1 MKLLSLQDVGLKSKR
16 VVIREDFNVPM
27 RDGAI
32 RSTKRIDAA
41 IPTLEYALSH
51 GAAVIVLSHM
61 GRPVEGEYDN
71 TLSLAPV
78 AAYLAEKLPYPVRFE
93 KNYLEGVHVAP
104 GELVLC
110 ENVRFLKGER
120 ANDPALAKALAKLGD
135 IFVMDAFATAHR
147 KEASTYGIAEYADI
161 ALAGPLLLSEW
172 QAIEQALH
180 DAKTP
185 VMAVVGGSK
194 ISSKFSI
201 LEFLIEQVDV
211 LIPGGGIANTLLF
224 ATGEPIGNSLYEP
237 EKINEA
243 KALLEKARNKGC
255 RILLPTDVVVG
266 KQFSSQCPAF
276 NKQLYEVAPDDMI
289 LDVGP
294 ETAAIYAQTLLEA
307 KTIIWNGPVG
317 VFEFPQ
323 FSFGTREV
331 AMAIANSDAY
341 TLAGGGDTIAA
352 IEQYDLAPELSY
364 ISTGGGAFLE
374 CLEGKTLPAI
384 AILAKR
390 GAQA

>member
-1 MKLLSLQDVGLKSKR
+1 MKLLSLQDVDLKSKR

-41 IPTLEYALSH
+41 IPTLEYALSQ

-61 GRPVEGEYDN
+61 GRPVEGEYDS

-78 AAYLAEKLPYPVRFE
+78 AAYLGEILPYPVRFE
-93 KNYLEGVHVAP
+93 KNYLEGVNVAP

-110 ENVRFLKGER
+110 ENVRFLKGEK
-120 ANDPALAKALAKLGD
+120 ANDPALAKNLAKLGD

-147 KEASTYGIAEYADI
+147 KEASTYGIAEYANI
-161 ALAGPLLLSEW
+161 ALAGPLLLHEW

-180 DAKTP
+180 HAESP

-201 LEFLIEQVDV
+201 LEFLIERVAV

-224 ATGEPIGNSLYEP
+224 AAGEPIGNSLYEP
-237 EKINEA
+237 EKVDEA
-243 KALLEKARNKGC
+243 KALLEKAQRIGC
-255 RILLPTDVVVG
+255 RILLPSDVVVG
-266 KQFSSQCPAF
+266 KQFRSQCPAF

-294 ETAAIYAQTLLEA
+294 ETAAHYSETLLGA

-323 FSFGTREV
+323 FSYGTREV
-331 AMAIANSDAY
+331 AMAIANSGAF

-352 IEQYDLAPELSY
+352 IEQYDLAPALSY

-384 AILAKR
+384 DILAKR

>member
-32 RSTKRIDAA
+32 RSTKRIDVA

-294 ETAAIYAQTLLEA
+294 ETAAIYVQTLLEA

>member
-1 MKLLSLQDVGLKSKR
+1 MKLLSLQDVDLKAKR

-41 IPTLEYALSH
+41 IPTLAYALQQ

-61 GRPVEGEYDN
+61 GRPIEGEYN
-71 TLSLAPV
+71 PLLSLAPV
-78 AAYLAEKLPYPVRFE
+78 ARYLAEQLPYPVRFE
-93 KNYLEGVHVAP
+93 SNYLEGLEVAP
-104 GELVLC
+104 GELVVC
-110 ENVRFLKGER
+110 ENVRFLPGEK
-120 ANDPALAKALAKLGD
+120 ANDPLLSKKLAKLGD
-135 IFVMDAFATAHR
+135 VFVMDAFATAHR

-161 ALAGPLLLSEW
+161 AVAGPLLLQEW

-180 DAKTP
+180 AAQKP

-201 LEFLIEQVDV
+201 LDFLIEHVAV

-224 ATGEPIGNSLYEP
+224 AAGEPIGNSLYEP
-237 EKINEA
+237 EKIDEA
-243 KALLEKARNKGC
+243 KLLLEKAQSKGC

-266 KQFSSQCPAF
+266 KQFSSHCPAF
-276 NKQLYEVAPDDMI
+276 NKQLYEVAEDDMI
-289 LDVGP
+289 LDIGP
-294 ETAAIYAQTLLEA
+294 ETAAHYAQTLSDA

-331 AMAIANSDAY
+331 AMAIANSTAF

-352 IEQYDLAPELSY
+352 IEQYELSDALSY

-384 AILAKR
+384 EVLAKH
-390 GAQA
+390 GVSA